1 MQRTLSILLSLLLA
15 AGLAYGIWTSVG
27 QSRVEPVRGLIG
39 SEKEAFFADP
49 QVQER
54 LKKEHRL
61 TVEVVKA
68 GSREI
73 AAADLSGY
81 DFAFPS
87 GAPSAEA
94 IKKRAGASQTYDSFY
109 TPLVVASWKPVAD
122 ILAQNGFVKAD
133 AEGINTLDL
142 RTFLPLM
149 EEGKRWNDLKGSAAY
164 PSKRSVL
171 IGTTDVRKSNSAAM
185 YLALMAYLMN
195 GEQPPQGAEAA
206 ALAPRVSPLFLRQG
220 YQAGSSA
227 GPFEDYLALGAGKSP
242 LVAIYESQYLEK
254 ARQKKLPAGSL
265 VLYPAPTIFTRHVLV
280 PLDDAGDR
288 LGKAL
293 SSDPELQ
300 KLAAQY
306 GFRTTDAS
314 VFEAET
320 AATGIK
326 VPQNLVDQA
335 QEPSQE
341 VLNALIADIE
351 KQYP

>member
-1 MQRTLSILLSLLLA
+1 MQRNLTILLSLLLA
-15 AGLAYGIWTSVG
+15 AGLAFGIWTSFG
-27 QSRVEPVRGLIG
+27 QSRVVNVRGLIG

-73 AAADLSGY
+73 ASTDLAGY
-81 DFAFPS
+81 NFAFPS
-87 GAPSAEA
+87 GAPSAEVL
-94 IKKRAGASQTYDSFY
+94 KKRAGAAQIYDTFY
-109 TPLVVASWKPVAD
+109 TPITVASWKPIAD

-133 AEGINTLDL
+133 AAGINTLDM
-142 RTFLPLM
+142 RAFLPLM
-149 EEGKRWNDLKGSAAY
+149 EEGKRWSDLKGSAAY

-195 GEQPPQGAEAA
+195 GEQPPQGAEAQ

-242 LVAIYESQYLEK
+242 LVAVYESQYLEK
-254 ARQKKLPAGSL
+254 ARQKKLPAGSVL
-265 VLYPAPTIFTRHVLV
+265 LYPTPTVFTKHMLV
-280 PLDDAGDR
+280 PLDEAGDR

-293 SSDPELQ
+293 NSDPELQ

-306 GFRTTDAS
+306 GFRTPDAAI
-314 VFEAET
+314 FNAEV
-320 AATGIK
+320 AATGVK
-326 VPQNLVDQA
+326 VPASLVDLA